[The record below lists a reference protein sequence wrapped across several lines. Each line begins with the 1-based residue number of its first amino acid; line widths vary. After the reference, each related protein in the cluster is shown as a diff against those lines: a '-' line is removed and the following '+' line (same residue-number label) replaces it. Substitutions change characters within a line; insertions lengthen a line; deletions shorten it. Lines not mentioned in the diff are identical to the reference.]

1 MGYRTILTPWGPR
14 QAYPGSTN
22 RNDYLMIDP
31 DPTESMTAG
40 QARAYYGRIDGTIVW
55 DAYNRVKNGTMPK
68 DKSLKDF
75 WRQQNQE
82 GRQAKASAQ
91 RASRIEGFPHDTG
104 HGISAKDKAPGNL
117 INQAP
122 QTAKGEA
129 GNRRQGSTTAVK
141 GYNID
146 EMGIPRNMKTAWY
159 YYLADIKDENNLTA
173 KDRARILHLGED
185 AVAVTQKRQL
195 ELRGQQHP
203 DTAPS
208 SRART
213 ERQIFKDNN
222 AEAQSGP
229 VKTTQEV
236 TQRTVNVEGSDGS
249 TRQVVVKKP
258 NRALQIA
265 RTARNTAPVWG
276 SIAFGAGTLGMSAQ
290 AAVEN
295 PSAHNIEDVGW
306 DAANLLVDGLSL
318 IPAFA
323 FPLEGTQKVLN
334 IGQQTRMMTRGGE
347 HLSTLTKPQGKVDRF
362 IQGYESGE
370 KISPK
375 DDQKLQQ
382 YREYRAGG
390 GDTAVSEGMTRKQV
404 IELGQGN
411 LRVKD
416 RGIQQRADKS
426 GLSFLD
432 QRVYEAGGGKKKQGD
447 NRLSMQQVMEIGQ
460 KNLNVQDEQ
469 LRLNYLF

>member
-40 QARAYYGRIDGTIVW
+40 QARAYHGRIDGTIVW
-55 DAYNRVKNGTMPK
+55 DAYNRVQNGTMPK
-68 DKSLKDF
+68 GKSLKEF

-146 EMGIPRNMKTAWY
+146 EMGIPRNMKAAWY

-185 AVAVTQKRQL
+185 AVAVSQKRQL
-195 ELRGQQHP
+195 ELRRQQHP

-229 VKTTQEV
+229 VKTTQEA

-258 NRALQIA
+258 NSAIQALRI
-265 RTARNTAPVWG
+265 ARNTAPVWG
-276 SIAFGAGTLGMSAQ
+276 SAVFGAGTLGMSAH

-295 PSAHNIEDVGW
+295 PSAYNIEDVGW

-323 FPLEGTQKVLN
+323 LPLEGAQKVLN
-334 IGQQTRMMTRGGE
+334 IGQSTRMMTRGGE
-347 HLSTLTKPQGKVDRF
+347 HLSTLTKPQGKTDRF
-362 IQGYESGE
+362 IQGRESGE
-370 KISPK
+370 EVSPK
-375 DDQKLQQ
+375 DSQKLQQ
-382 YREYRAGG
+382 YRAFKAGG
-390 GDTAVSEGMTRKQV
+390 GYAAVFGGMTRKQV

-411 LRVKD
+411 LRVKN

-426 GLSFLD
+426 GMSFED
-432 QRVYEAGGGKKKQGD
+432 QRVYEAGGGEKKQRD
-447 NRLSMQQVMEIGQ
+447 NRLSMQRVMEIGQ
-460 KNLNVQDEQ
+460 SNLNVQEEQ